1 MRSQVIVQ
9 DFKSGWFTI
18 HKRCILGKTIIDWI
32 QQTIESN
39 DDKALTISQKMLEA
53 KIFSPIENIKK
64 FEKLE
69 LYRFYFDRD
78 DIADNQVRK
87 HIEKPMNAL
96 KCSQNLLKLA
106 DLLYEQA
113 HEEDED
119 DENSI
124 NLDVEKALTSSEYKN
139 YLALAGEL
147 CFAEFI
153 DFEITEKIA
162 FFLNVYQCMYIHN
175 FLLMANYGLLNSDQ
189 SYFTKITAK
198 VTGVV
203 AKPFFY
209 NLAGNNFTLD
219 QIKHGMIRINKKKPG
234 SWSTVLC
241 NEDPKR

>member
-1 MRSQVIVQ
+1 M
-9 DFKSGWFTI
+9 
-18 HKRCILGKTIIDWI
+18 
-32 QQTIESN
+32 
-39 DDKALTISQKMLEA
+39 
-53 KIFSPIENIKK
+53 
-64 FEKLE
+64 
-69 LYRFYFDRD
+69 
-78 DIADNQVRK
+78 
-87 HIEKPMNAL
+87 
-96 KCSQNLLKLA
+96 
-106 DLLYEQA
+106 
-113 HEEDED
+113 
-119 DENSI
+119 
-124 NLDVEKALTSSEYKN
+124 
-139 YLALAGEL
+139 AGEL